1 MEEKKPRQGTRAGTP
16 RAGVFLTVFLLLG
29 GLVLAG
35 CGYRPSAHVAPGVD
49 MKGIREVGVLPMDNL
64 TGEKGADE
72 KVRQA
77 VMSELLAHGI
87 RIVEPGE
94 VNSVL
99 IDLQIRSLRTLTAEE
114 MRQIGGRL
122 HVDAIVAGAVSAY
135 EMHKGSRVTY
145 PEVSIHLTLYDANT
159 GHIIASSWHNA
170 GGASFSVRHF
180 GAEPLTV
187 SETARK
193 VVKEAVDVLF

>member
-1 MEEKKPRQGTRAGTP
+1 VEEKREREGTRAGRP
-16 RAGVFLTVFLLLG
+16 PAGVFFPVFLALGALL
-29 GLVLAG
+29 LAG
-35 CGYRPSAHVAPGVD
+35 CGRGPSVHIDPGVN
-49 MKGIREVGVLPMDNL
+49 MERIREVAVLPMDNL
-64 TGEKGADE
+64 TADKEAGE

-77 VMSELLAHGI
+77 VMSELLAHGV

-94 VNSVL
+94 VNGVL
-99 IDLQIRSLRTLTAEE
+99 TDLQVRSLRTLTAEE
-114 MRQIGGRL
+114 MRMIGDRL
-122 HVDAIVAGAVSAY
+122 QVDAIVAGAVSAY
-135 EMHKGSRVTY
+135 EMNKGVRAKY

-159 GHIIASSWHNA
+159 GHIIASSWHSA

-180 GAEPLTV
+180 GSEPSTV